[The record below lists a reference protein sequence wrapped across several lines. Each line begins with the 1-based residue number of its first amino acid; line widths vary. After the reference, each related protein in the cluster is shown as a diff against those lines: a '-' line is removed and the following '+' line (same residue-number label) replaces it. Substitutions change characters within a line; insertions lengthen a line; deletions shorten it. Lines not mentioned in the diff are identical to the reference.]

1 MNASD
6 ILKYG
11 DSFLQRTL
19 ESIPD
24 SEWDTEN
31 VCGWWSVKNIMSHL
45 TSYEVVLSEL
55 LQNFLDDSPTPTLM
69 AMADHGLFNDVQVAA
84 RKDKSPAEVRDEY
97 NAMHAKNMG
106 LIAQFAPEKLR
117 EVGTLPWY
125 GMEYALDDYI
135 VYSFYGHKREH
146 GAQIDV
152 FKDKLKAARKIKA
165 G

>member
-45 TSYEVVLSEL
+45 ASYEVVLSEL

-69 AMADHGLFNDVQVAA
+69 EMADHGKFNDVQVAE

-97 NAMHAKNMG
+97 NTIHAKNMS
-106 LIAQFAPEKLR
+106 LIAQFTSEKLR

-152 FKDKLKAARKIKA
+152 FKDKLKATGTIKTE
-165 G
+165 